1 MLIFYDTS
9 IIKVKASIAKII
21 VMFEQKHF
29 N

>member
-9 IIKVKASIAKII
+9 IIKVKANIAKII
-21 VMFEQKHF
+21 VMFEQKYF